1 VSNFTRS
8 SRQVRDVHRAQ
19 ALVEFAIALPV
30 MLLMTLG
37 LIDLGR
43 AFVFGVAV
51 QEGTRQAARLA
62 SNAAIDITNGQ
73 PNVTDKLVLGRAIAS
88 SSPALDG
95 CTPVTAPPQICNGF
109 TLTVQ
114 VSTGATTYTSIAAAR
129 SDAAFAGSRVTV
141 TAAGP
146 VALLP
151 GVSTGIFGLS
161 LPQINV
167 QGQTVMVIQ

>member
-1 VSNFTRS
+1 M
-8 SRQVRDVHRAQ
+8 
-19 ALVEFAIALPV
+19 EFAIVLPV

-62 SNAAIDITNGQ
+62 SNAADDVSNGQ
-73 PNVTDKLVLGRAIAS
+73 PNVTDQAVLGRLIAS
-88 SSPALDG
+88 SNPALTG
-95 CTPVTAPPQICNGF
+95 CTPAAAPPQTCNGF
-109 TLTVQ
+109 TLSMQ
-114 VSTGATTYTSIAAAR
+114 VVVNGATYTSLALARADTHWATAR
-129 SDAAFAGSRVTV
+129 SSTGGVQVTL

-151 GVSTGIFGLS
+151 GVSTGIFGLT

-167 QGQTVMVIQ
+167 QGQSAMVLL